1 MKISFFLS
9 TLILFVISCV
19 QQDKKEVNQSLI
31 DKVQVSSLKV
41 QVPSLIVPTNT
52 INKSKLEYDKSN
64 STWSLQG
71 KPFSG
76 YAVTYS
82 QDSILIQKFG
92 LLNGKKQNE
101 SFEWYPDGHL
111 KLSTNYHQGKL
122 HGEKKTWSS
131 DSSHVLVAHLNY
143 HLGKAH
149 GAQKKWYPTGELFKK
164 LNLNMGKEEGMQQAF
179 RKNGDLF
186 ANYEA
191 RDGRIYGLKKS
202 ALCFGLEDESI
213 K

>member
-1 MKISFFLS
+1 MKVIFIFSLLIFLG
-9 TLILFVISCV
+9 IGCE
-19 QQDKKEVNQSLI
+19 KKEKKESNQSPLI
-31 DKVQVSSLKV
+31 
-41 QVPSLIVPTNT
+41 QVPSLTVPTNT
-52 INKSKLEYDKSN
+52 INKSELEYNKSN
-64 STWSLQG
+64 ATWTLKG

-76 YAVTYS
+76 YAINYF
-82 QDSILIQKFG
+82 QDSQVIQKFG
-92 LLNGKKQNE
+92 ILNGKKQNE
-101 SFEWYPDGHL
+101 AFEWYPDGHL
-111 KLSTNYHQGKL
+111 KLSMHYHQGKL

-131 DSSHVLVAHLNY
+131 DSTHLLIAHLNY

-149 GAQKKWYPTGELFKK
+149 GEQKKWYPTGELFKK

-191 RDGRIYGLKKS
+191 RNGRIYGLKKS

-213 K
+213 QYEK